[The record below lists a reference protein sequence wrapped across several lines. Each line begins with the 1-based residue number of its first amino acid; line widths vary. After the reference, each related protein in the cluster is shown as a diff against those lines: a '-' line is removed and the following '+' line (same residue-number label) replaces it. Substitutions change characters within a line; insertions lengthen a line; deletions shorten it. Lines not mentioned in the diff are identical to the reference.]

1 MPFVKRSVSWHWE
14 PVSGPLPEPGESSS
28 SCVTFHQSIFV
39 LSSIHY
45 EHFPCFS
52 LSFQVIIL
60 HTFFI
65 STICCRSQ
73 SPSRDSF
80 HVWWCVL
87 NLSVL
92 IIQFCVTRTISECS
106 HYSILCDAYY
116 LWVFSLFN
124 FVWRVLSLSV
134 LIIQFCPFVVFL
146 SSTTSYCVDSHVLS
160 DTCIPFS
167 SLKLRDDI
175 LTHTSKQLNVAYNAV
190 YFNLH
195 ST

>member
-28 SCVTFHQSIFV
+28 SCVTFLQSIFV
-39 LSSIHY
+39 LSSIYY
-45 EHFPCFS
+45 EHFPLFS

-92 IIQFCVTRTISECS
+92 IIQFCVTRTISEYS
-106 HYSILCDAYY
+106 YYSILSICC
-116 LWVFSLFN
+116 S
-124 FVWRVLSLSV
+124 
-134 LIIQFCPFVVFL
+134 L
-146 SSTTSYCVDSHVLS
+146 SSTTSHCVDSHVLS